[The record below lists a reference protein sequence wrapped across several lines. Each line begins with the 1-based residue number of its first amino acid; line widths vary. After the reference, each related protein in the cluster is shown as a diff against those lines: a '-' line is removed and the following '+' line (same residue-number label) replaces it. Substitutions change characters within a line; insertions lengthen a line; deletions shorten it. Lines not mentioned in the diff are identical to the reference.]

1 MSEKK
6 SFLDKLQ
13 SVMIPIGNFL
23 ATEKHF
29 ASVSAGMM
37 ATIGLTLIG
46 AIFQIIANPPVTAEM
61 MEQGGILPTL
71 FGWWYNFATK
81 YKDMLMVPYNMTVGL
96 FAVTAAFAIAY
107 QLSKKYDMPSMSG
120 GIVSMTLFLMVAA
133 PAKVYTLV
141 DGTTKITGID
151 TMYLGG
157 AGLFT
162 AILIALG
169 SVEITRLCRKYNL
182 VIKMPEVVP
191 PFLGES
197 FSALIPLLL
206 NIGLFYG
213 INIALSMIN
222 PALSIPTAVMAI
234 LSAPLG
240 AVNSVPGMLFICTF
254 AALLWACGVHGT
266 MIVYPL
272 VIPLMIEAFSSNAA
286 AVAAGQEAI
295 FYPVFIFGCIGMIGG
310 SGNTLGFVITCFMK
324 AKSQQLKAIG
334 KASVIPGIFNVNE
347 PVIFGT
353 PIVFNPI
360 MIIPFVGGTLILGI
374 ILWLSYILGLQEPGY
389 ILVMSVLPIGIAG
402 FMPAMSLKNGI
413 FQILMI
419 PVMAVIW
426 YPFFKIYDKQLC
438 EREQAIANG
447 EEAVDA

>member
-6 SFLDKLQ
+6 SILDKLQ
-13 SVMIPIGNFL
+13 SVLVPVGNFL

-61 MEQGGILPTL
+61 MAQGGILPTL
-71 FGWWYNFATK
+71 FGGWYNFATK
-81 YKDMLMVPYNMTVGL
+81 YKDILMVPYNMTVGL
-96 FAVTAAFAIAY
+96 FAVSAAFAIAY
-107 QLSKKYDMPSMSG
+107 QLSKKYDMPAMSG

-141 DGTTKITGID
+141 DGSTVTGIN

-162 AILIALG
+162 AILVALG

-182 VIKMPEVVP
+182 VIKMPEVIP

-213 INIALSMIN
+213 INIVLSMID

-240 AVNSVPGMLFICTF
+240 AINSVPGMLFICTF
-254 AALLWACGVHGT
+254 AALLWCCGVHGT
-266 MIVYPL
+266 MIIYPL

-286 AVAAGQEAI
+286 AVAAGQKAV
-295 FYPVFIFGCIGMIGG
+295 FYPVFLFACLSTVGG
-310 SGNTLGFVITCFMK
+310 GGNTLGFVITCLMK

-334 KASVIPGIFNVNE
+334 KASIIPGIFNVNE
-347 PVIFGT
+347 PVVFGT

-360 MIIPFVGGTLILGI
+360 MMIPYVGGTLILGI
-374 ILWLSYILGLQEPGY
+374 IIWISYMIGFQDPGY
-389 ILVMSVLPIGIAG
+389 ILILSVLPIGIAG
-402 FMPAMSLKNGI
+402 FMPAMSLKNAF

-419 PVMAVIW
+419 PVMALVW
-426 YPFFKIYDKQLC
+426 YPFFKIYDKQLY
-438 EREQAIANG
+438 EREQAIANCEDTVG
-447 EEAVDA
+447 A